1 MEVQQARASRLDHG
15 FTVDDGFTLVEIV
28 VAIVLV
34 GILSAVVVVGVSN
47 LTGEGA
53 GAACTSSRDAAKA
66 ATLAYWATTR
76 TQPATFD
83 DLVGAG
89 SLELAEGVTVHDS
102 GVVLLA
108 DGWSLRITAS
118 AGGAVF
124 TCAAPVPDGFTIGP
138 TGHYYR
144 FVPAQVSWAQAVA
157 LAAEHTAG
165 GETGYLATITSQAE
179 HDTMLALIGDVH
191 SAWLGGTDAAT
202 EGEWYWVT
210 GPEAGTR
217 FSTWSTPAGGAYTRW
232 ATNEPNNDGNQ
243 DCLHLW
249 RPSGH
254 RWDDVQCVYGST
266 SGYII
271 EIGG

>member
-1 MEVQQARASRLDHG
+1 MEAQHTGASRHDR
-15 FTVDDGFTLVEIV
+15 GFTLVEIV

-34 GILSAVVVVGVSN
+34 AILSAVVVVGVST
-47 LTGEGA
+47 LTDEGA
-53 GAACTSSRDAAKA
+53 DAACTASQDAAKA
-66 ATLAYWATTR
+66 AALVHWSATA

-83 DLVGAG
+83 DLVASGA
-89 SLELAEGVTVHDS
+89 LELADGVTVHDS

-108 DGWSLRITAS
+108 DGWSLRIRTS
-118 AGGAVF
+118 TDGAVF
-124 TCAAPVPDGFTIGP
+124 TCAAPVPDGFTVGP

-144 FVPAQVSWAQAVA
+144 FVPDQVGWAQAVD
-157 LAAEHTAG
+157 LAAEYTAG

-217 FSTWSTPAGGAYTRW
+217 FSMGSTPVAGAYTRW
-232 ATNEPNNDGNQ
+232 ATNEPNNDGDQ

>member
-1 MEVQQARASRLDHG
+1 MEAQHTGASRHDR
-15 FTVDDGFTLVEIV
+15 GFTLVEIV
-28 VAIVLV
+28 VSIVLV
-34 GILSAVVVVGVSN
+34 AILSAVVVVGVST
-47 LTGEGA
+47 LTDEGA
-53 GAACTSSRDAAKA
+53 DAACTASRDAAKA
-66 ATLAYWATTR
+66 ATLVHWTATA

-83 DLVGAG
+83 DLVASGA
-89 SLELAEGVTVHDS
+89 LELAEGVTVHDS
-102 GVVLLA
+102 GVALLA
-108 DGWSLRITAS
+108 DGWSLRIAAS
-118 AGGAVF
+118 AEGAVF
-124 TCAAPVPDGFTIGP
+124 TCAAPVPDGFTVGP
-138 TGHYYR
+138 AGHYYR
-144 FVPAQVSWAQAVA
+144 FVPDQVGWAEAVD
-157 LAAEHTAG
+157 LAAEYTAG
-165 GETGYLATITSQAE
+165 GETGYLATITSQTE

-191 SAWLGGTDAAT
+191 SAWLGGTDATT
-202 EGEWYWVT
+202 EGEWFWVT

-217 FSTWSTPAGGAYTRW
+217 FSTWSTPVAGAYTRW